1 VSRREEPVVLDFTM
15 VTVAIIAFALC
26 IAYVR
31 ACELL

>member
-1 VSRREEPVVLDFTM
+1 MLDVVM
-15 VTVAIIAFALC
+15 IATVLLAFASC

>member
-1 VSRREEPVVLDFTM
+1 MLDVVMIATLLL
-15 VTVAIIAFALC
+15 AFASC

>member
-1 VSRREEPVVLDFTM
+1 MLDLVMIATLLL
-15 VTVAIIAFALC
+15 AFASC